1 MKAIPER
8 LKEALARE
16 FTQEQ
21 IKEGFKRFEWIIRVR
36 DRGEDNQTVL
46 NELGI
51 ELSPNL
57 NFWLY
62 RHYVLYLCIYALFS
76 TISRY

>member
-46 NELGI
+46 ND
-51 ELSPNL
+51 L
-57 NFWLY
+57 N
-62 RHYVLYLCIYALFS
+62 RSS
-76 TISRY
+76 TPPYKPR

>member
-21 IKEGFKRFEWIIRVR
+21 IKEGFKRFEWIIRVWQEAANR
-36 DRGEDNQTVL
+36 R
-46 NELGI
+46 
-51 ELSPNL
+51 
-57 NFWLY
+57 
-62 RHYVLYLCIYALFS
+62 YAQGY
-76 TISRY
+76 T